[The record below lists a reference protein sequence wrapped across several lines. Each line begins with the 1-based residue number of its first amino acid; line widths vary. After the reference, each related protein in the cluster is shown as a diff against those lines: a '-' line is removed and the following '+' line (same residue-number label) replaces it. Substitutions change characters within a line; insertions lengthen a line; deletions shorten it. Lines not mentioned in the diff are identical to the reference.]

1 MPGMDKDKMLPNL
14 AGNGEIA
21 QEFFMKMSLSKDYL
35 QRQGQIVTGQDEIYN
50 KAIEIE
56 FNN

>member
-1 MPGMDKDKMLPNL
+1 MLRDPERKMPGMDKDKMLPNL

-35 QRQGQIVTGQDEIYN
+35 
-50 KAIEIE
+50 
-56 FNN
+56 